1 MKVNQPPGNAACE
14 HDEHDEHDCIVDCM
28 ARGDANGAMA
38 LMDPHLLGL
47 R

>member
-1 MKVNQPPGNAACE
+1 MTVNQPPGNAACE
-14 HDEHDEHDCIVDCM
+14 HDEHERIVDCI
-28 ARGDANGAMA
+28 ARGDANGAVA